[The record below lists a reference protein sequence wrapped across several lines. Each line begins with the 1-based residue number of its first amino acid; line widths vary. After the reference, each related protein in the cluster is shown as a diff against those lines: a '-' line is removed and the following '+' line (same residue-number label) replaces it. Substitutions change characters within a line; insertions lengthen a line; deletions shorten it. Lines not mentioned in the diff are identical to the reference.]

1 MEEEGERAEMKYAK
15 PNDLSDIRMLADII
29 NGLTGMYC
37 MYEVFAGKVGD
48 IGYVLLKLSVYLER
62 LWFHVG
68 GGVI

>member
-1 MEEEGERAEMKYAK
+1 MNNTK
-15 PNDLSDIRMLADII
+15 PNNLSDIRMLANMI

-37 MYEVFAGKVGD
+37 MYEVFAGKVGE